1 MRRSF
6 CSLSRSRPFQR
17 CLGLACLISTGG
29 RGNPTFFDNV
39 SGRTPRHISS
49 ADRELSPARSQKMF
63 TKRAW
68 PPPKRAGSR
77 QATLTLRTLI
87 TLTILFLLCLPA
99 SAQDKTEPSHPTEPT
114 ITFDVFWEA
123 ATPQNYTITVES
135 SGKAKYVSRNP
146 TRHEEGSEDASD
158 PDYEVEFTLTPASRD
173 QLFTL
178 AKGNNYFQGD
188 FEYKHKVANTGRKT
202 LTYADPV
209 RRFQTTYNFSV
220 NKDIDQIT
228 RLFQGISN
236 TIEHGRKLQF
246 MRRFD
251 KLSLDTELKGME
263 EMAQNGYLAE
273 IQIIAPLLQ
282 NLANDTSILHLARQR
297 AQHLLATVSPPL
309 NQVQ

>member
-1 MRRSF
+1 MRIRNTACLDPARLESLGFFVTSCERAGERSLPSKKICQGVRPKTVCKGVGF
-6 CSLSRSRPFQR
+6 PRSARDKLLTVVL
-17 CLGLACLISTGG
+17 LGL
-29 RGNPTFFDNV
+29 F
-39 SGRTPRHISS
+39 
-49 ADRELSPARSQKMF
+49 
-63 TKRAW
+63 
-68 PPPKRAGSR
+68 
-77 QATLTLRTLI
+77 
-87 TLTILFLLCLPA
+87 CLPA

-209 RRFQTTYNFSV
+209 RRFQTIYNFSV

-282 NLANDTSILHLARQR
+282 NLANDTSILHMARQR
-297 AQHLLATVSPPL
+297 AQHLLATVSPPS